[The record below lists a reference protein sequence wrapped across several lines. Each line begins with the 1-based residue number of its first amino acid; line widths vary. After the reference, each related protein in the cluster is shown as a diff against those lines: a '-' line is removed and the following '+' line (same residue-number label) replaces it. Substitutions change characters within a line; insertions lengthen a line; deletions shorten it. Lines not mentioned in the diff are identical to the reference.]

1 MTANRL
7 FVPAPRDLGIV
18 GLVAGL
24 ILLLDQLTKAWI
36 VVTLAPRLPPRIDV
50 MGSWL
55 GLEYTENRGVAFGLL
70 SGLGPFVV
78 VAPLL
83 VVVIMAALY
92 LRSAAP
98 PTWQSIGVGLLAGG
112 ALGNLADRMRLGYVV
127 DFVSVGRWPNFNV
140 ADSAVTV
147 GAVILVAGWTLVD
160 GARANG

>member
-1 MTANRL
+1 
-7 FVPAPRDLGIV
+7 
-18 GLVAGL
+18 
-24 ILLLDQLTKAWI
+24 
-36 VVTLAPRLPPRIDV
+36 
-50 MGSWL
+50 
-55 GLEYTENRGVAFGLL
+55 VAFGLL
-70 SGLGPFVV
+70 SGLGPLVV

-98 PTWQSIGVGLLAGG
+98 PTWQSFGVGLMAGG

-127 DFVSVGRWPNFNV
+127 DFVAVGRWPNFNV

-160 GARANG
+160 GARADG